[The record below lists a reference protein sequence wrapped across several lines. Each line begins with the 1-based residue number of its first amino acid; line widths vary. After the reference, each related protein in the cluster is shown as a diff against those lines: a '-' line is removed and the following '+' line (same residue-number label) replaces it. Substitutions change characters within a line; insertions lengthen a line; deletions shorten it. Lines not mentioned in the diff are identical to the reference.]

1 MPADVAMPLPPMA
14 AGRGA
19 RVPFGMG
26 KAGGAS
32 DVGVAFVPTGRRRR
46 DAGVVLATAA
56 GRDGDI

>member
-1 MPADVAMPLPPMA
+1 MPLPPMA